1 LFFFFFVLV
10 VVASGGGG
18 ELSYVGRWYGHVVDS
33 EDPYV
38 DVKKFFSCVFV
49 S

>member
-1 LFFFFFVLV
+1 MLFVYFVVLV
-10 VVASGGGG
+10 VVANGGG

-38 DVKKFFSCVFV
+38 DVEEFFSCVCV